1 MIVKSYYVECYNEG
15 INFQP
20 IVPLFTNRATCHRN
34 WGMFSEAYF
43 DYSFAIRME
52 PENGAL
58 YCLRGVVLA
67 KLKKIAMA
75 NEDLDLGCKVVSVF
89 ANFDCVNLEFGFYC
103 RWNRQHRTCSAGRQY
118 SQTLGIMR
126 PL

>member
-1 MIVKSYYVECYNEG
+1 MFLMAYIIECYNEG

-52 PENGAL
+52 PEN
-58 YCLRGVVLA
+58 
-67 KLKKIAMA
+67 LKKIAMA
-75 NEDLDLGCKVVSVF
+75 NEDLDLGCKV
-89 ANFDCVNLEFGFYC
+89 
-103 RWNRQHRTCSAGRQY
+103 
-118 SQTLGIMR
+118 
-126 PL
+126 